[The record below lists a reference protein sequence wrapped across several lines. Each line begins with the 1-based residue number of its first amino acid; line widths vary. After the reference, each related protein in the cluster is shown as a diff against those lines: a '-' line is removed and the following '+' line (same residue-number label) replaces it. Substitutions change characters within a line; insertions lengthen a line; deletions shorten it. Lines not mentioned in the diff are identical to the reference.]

1 MSPISIGPKFFAC
14 ITGVY
19 VLGEISISDGAVG
32 GAFIQQDPIWI
43 DDVSFWRIFFVFFL
57 VSSSCSGCDP
67 TRALN
72 VYDGHFTAFCPIYWQ
87 WYHMTSTNGL
97 PLFPG
102 NVFLMPAF
110 LIWKTLPP
118 WLVYVLGV
126 MSPYSF
132 HSTIRH
138 RWRSGF
144 WVNWPYT
151 VEYCS
156 SSHFIYLIIV
166 HNFPTWGVTSPETS

>member
-43 DDVSFWRIFFVFFL
+43 DDVSFWRIFFVFFV

-72 VYDGHFTAFCPIYWQ
+72 VYDGHFTVFCPIYWQ

-97 PLFPG
+97 PLFPRKCISDACIFNLK
-102 NVFLMPAF
+102 NVA
-110 LIWKTLPP
+110 TLVGVCS
-118 WLVYVLGV
+118 WRYV
-126 MSPYSF
+126 
-132 HSTIRH
+132 
-138 RWRSGF
+138 
-144 WVNWPYT
+144 T
-151 VEYCS
+151 V
-156 SSHFIYLIIV
+156 FISQ
-166 HNFPTWGVTSPETS
+166 HNTS